1 MQNYEGVN
9 SNQKIKERLYIFIYQ
24 YIIYEY

>member
-9 SNQKIKERLYIFIYQ
+9 SNQKIKERLYVFIYQ
-24 YIIYEY
+24 HIIDEC